1 MHLARGTRSN
11 GTGDPPRWLLADLLV
26 ATTVFQ
32 TSPHPGVIAIVIAI
46 VTAIVIAMLGPW
58 AYMLALAQ
66 MCMMQPI
73 PNTDCSIIFTHAHK
87 HTQRMH

>member
-11 GTGDPPRWLLADLLV
+11 GTCDPPRWLLADLRGG
-26 ATTVFQ
+26 TIVFQ
-32 TSPHPGVIAIVIAI
+32 TSPHPGVIAIVI
-46 VTAIVIAMLGPW
+46 AIVIAMLGPW